1 VAACERAPAV
11 QLAEAQESVVEVTAV
26 RLPVEAPV
34 IEATSRSGAEIKEI
48 FFALPVPAVM
58 FTVMNPTGS
67 VVAVTFC
74 ALASGRAART
84 AAAARVSDVDFI
96 LMELDDFLFG
106 FWKWI
111 GAGGGFLAPVAR
123 VFWLSVFSVVVIC

>member
-1 VAACERAPAV
+1 MAACERAPAV
-11 QLAEAQESVVEVTAV
+11 QLAEAQESVVEVIAV
-26 RLPVEAPV
+26 RLPVEDPA
-34 IEATSRSGAEIKEI
+34 IEATSRSGAEIKET

-84 AAAARVSDVDFI
+84 TAAARVSDVDFI
-96 LMELDDFLFG
+96 LMAFVNFCLG
-106 FWKWI
+106 YGK
-111 GAGGGFLAPVAR
+111 GVAPVAG
-123 VFWLSVFSVVVIC
+123 F